1 MKNTKENAAIFH
13 RAMMAHVEASA
24 AAIAQG
30 KPGLAFDLLRTM
42 KAALKVQQ

>member
-1 MKNTKENAAIFH
+1 MKNTKDNATAFH
-13 RAMMAHVEASA
+13 RAMMAHAEAAA

-30 KPGLAFDLLRTM
+30 KPGQAFDLLRTM